1 MSEQRVHARV
11 ATVQRCTAP
20 LARSSSSS
28 ISIMSTAGCGTHNV
42 SCYGARYKYVD
53 HFGYQQSVT
62 VPLPLL
68 QQRTAANGVAHEVCA
83 RCVYA

>member
-1 MSEQRVHARV
+1 
-11 ATVQRCTAP
+11 
-20 LARSSSSS
+20 
-28 ISIMSTAGCGTHNV
+28 MSTAGCGTHNV